1 MTYEN
6 LAEVEVTTE
15 NDCPFQIKKGIS
27 KEHIVYNT
35 ETGLNIYTGCYKTCK
50 KIASHF
56 NTEWFFWKYVG

>member
-6 LAEVEVTTE
+6 LAEVTVTSE

-35 ETGLNIYTGCYKTCK
+35 ESGLKIYTGPYKTCEN
-50 KIASHF
+50 IASHF